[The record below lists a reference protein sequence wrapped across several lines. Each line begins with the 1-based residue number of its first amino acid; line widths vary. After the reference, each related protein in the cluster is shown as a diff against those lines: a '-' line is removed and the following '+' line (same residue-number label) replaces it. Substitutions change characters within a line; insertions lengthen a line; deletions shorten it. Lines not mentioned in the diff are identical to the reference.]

1 MRALFNGNDLDV
13 APEDLP
19 AFTYELDGADDLS
32 AIRGSRSTTVK
43 LPASQRNRT
52 AMGGWSAD
60 EDSPTAGD
68 FAVLSGTAELFSG
81 RGFVRERGADGY
93 ELFALGTN
101 AKWITLLKDKK
112 LRDAG
117 FGVSEPITVY
127 NINATWTDEESELYF
142 PLIDYGGL
150 EGRSFDNFD
159 VPFDW
164 VRPGIRLRPFLSRL
178 FANVGFGLEAK
189 GGFARLFP
197 KLVCPNTNLV
207 SGDNATNS
215 AEFRRTTTTPIAA
228 SDGFIQMDFDVVVND
243 PSNGYSLNGRFTP
256 DFGGRLNVK
265 LTGLQLIANSLS
277 FLPGSRTFTFCIFHV
292 DTGEFVA
299 ANDVVVPNSDSWS
312 GDLDIGTFDCLP
324 ANTYA
329 VHVAFT
335 SSTPANGIVG
345 TATVN
350 WGFTN
355 VTYVNDTPVSIDD
368 CAPDLGAIEALKGV
382 CSLFNVVPI
391 TKGRTVELWYYD
403 EVRGTGAEVDLRAR
417 LTAPPRR
424 ISADKPEAFLFLHEP
439 DDKDRMIEQARAD
452 GGPYSA
458 GDYRMEMGGWDEPQ
472 EIDCPFAATA
482 MVNILADANSILPP
496 FRIPAMRDI
505 DGAQSGG
512 FYPNKY
518 GWKPRLLI
526 ADGVTN
532 GSWSYGYSA
541 PNPGIG
547 VDNLDYPRCYS
558 YADSVSP
565 STLFGPVGASQGN
578 AVKQWR
584 NRTRRAVSDRVEV
597 DAVWHD
603 HEVMEHDASNVVR
616 LDQDAGSRL
625 WITETIEQHQFG
637 LGMSTRTTL
646 IPL

>member
-101 AKWITLLKDKK
+101 AQWAIR
-112 LRDAG
+112 LRSKRLSDAG

-127 NINATWTDEESELYF
+127 NINATWTDEESVLYF

-150 EGRSFDNFD
+150 QNRNFSDFD
-159 VPFDW
+159 VPFDY
-164 VRPGIRLRPFLSRL
+164 VRPGIRLRTFLVKL
-178 FANVGFGLEAK
+178 FADVGFGLEAK

-197 KLVCPNTNLV
+197 KLVCPNTN
-207 SGDNATNS
+207 SEIICGNPFSND
-215 AEFRRTTTTPIAA
+215 AEFQRNTSTQLVAPST
-228 SDGFIQMDFDVVVND
+228 FIQMDFDQIISD
-243 PSNGYSLNGRFTP
+243 PSNGYNNNGRFTP
-256 DFGGRLNVK
+256 SVAGRLNVTLK
-265 LTGLQLIANSLS
+265 NLELIGNNSGNNTFYFGVWNLNTSTFMASAN
-277 FLPGSRTFTFCIFHV
+277 V
-292 DTGEFVA
+292 Q
-299 ANDVVVPNSDSWS
+299 VPNNSSWS
-312 GDLDIGTFDCLP
+312 GDVEIGTFDCF
-324 ANTYA
+324 ATDTYA
-329 VHVAFT
+329 VYMALF
-335 SSTPANGIVG
+335 SSTPATGFVG
-345 TATVN
+345 TSNVEWTLS
-350 WGFTN
+350 N
-355 VTYVNDTPVSIDD
+355 VTYVNNTPVSIDD
-368 CAPDLGAIEALKGV
+368 CAPDLGAIEAIKGV

-391 TKGRTVELWYYD
+391 TKGHTVELWYYD

-439 DDKDRMIEQARAD
+439 DEKDRLIEQARTE

-458 GDYRMEMGGWDEPQ
+458 GDYRMDMGGWDEPQ

-505 DGAQSGG
+505 DGVQSGG

>member
-1 MRALFNGNDLDV
+1 LD
-13 APEDLP
+13 E
-19 AFTYELDGADDLS
+19 AD
-32 AIRGSRSTTVK
+32 
-43 LPASQRNRT
+43 
-52 AMGGWSAD
+52 
-60 EDSPTAGD
+60 
-68 FAVLSGTAELFSG
+68 
-81 RGFVRERGADGY
+81 GFV
-93 ELFALGTN
+93 
-101 AKWITLLKDKK
+101 
-112 LRDAG
+112 
-117 FGVSEPITVY
+117 
-127 NINATWTDEESELYF
+127 
-142 PLIDYGGL
+142 
-150 EGRSFDNFD
+150 
-159 VPFDW
+159 
-164 VRPGIRLRPFLSRL
+164 
-178 FANVGFGLEAK
+178 
-189 GGFARLFP
+189 
-197 KLVCPNTNLV
+197 
-207 SGDNATNS
+207 
-215 AEFRRTTTTPIAA
+215 
-228 SDGFIQMDFDVVVND
+228 QMNFDVVVSD
-243 PSNGYSLNGRFTP
+243 PSSGYSLNGRFTP
-256 DFGGRLNVK
+256 DFSGRMNVK
-265 LTGLQLIANSLS
+265 LTDLIVGAVGLGLH
-277 FLPGSRTFTFCIFHV
+277 TFTFCIFHV
-292 DTGEFVA
+292 NTGEFVSA
-299 ANDVVVPNSDSWS
+299 ASVQVQDSDSWS
-312 GDLDIGTFDCLP
+312 GDLDLGTFDCIL

-335 SSTPANGIVG
+335 EGSSLAAGLVSTSSVEWRLSNI
-345 TATVN
+345 
-350 WGFTN
+350 
-355 VTYVNDTPVSIDD
+355 TYTHGTPVSIDD
-368 CAPDLGAIEALKGV
+368 CAPDMGAIEALKGV

-505 DGAQSGG
+505 DGVQSGG

-532 GSWSYGYSA
+532 GAWSYGYSQ

-547 VDNLDYPRCYS
+547 VENLEYPRCYS

-603 HEVMEHDASNVVR
+603 HEVMEHDASKVVR
-616 LDQDAGSRL
+616 LDQDAGARL

>member
-1 MRALFNGNDLDV
+1 VFAVPGSPLDPRSEGANDLLRQGATLCVSGSDV
-13 APEDLP
+13 ISALAPLVQGGLPERRDFDEDTAYAANRAETLWDETDLFGEHSP
-19 AFTYELDGADDLS
+19 PLADPLLEFDDDGGRDSEPPGKVDF
-32 AIRGSRSTTVK
+32 IQV
-43 LPASQRNRT
+43 PASPRDLR
-52 AMGGWSAD
+52 SAV
-60 EDSPTAGD
+60 E
-68 FAVLSGTAELFSG
+68 EL
-81 RGFVRERGADGY
+81 
-93 ELFALGTN
+93 LG
-101 AKWITLLKDKK
+101 
-112 LRDAG
+112 
-117 FGVSEPITVY
+117 
-127 NINATWTDEESELYF
+127 
-142 PLIDYGGL
+142 
-150 EGRSFDNFD
+150 
-159 VPFDW
+159 
-164 VRPGIRLRPFLSRL
+164 
-178 FANVGFGLEAK
+178 
-189 GGFARLFP
+189 
-197 KLVCPNTNLV
+197 
-207 SGDNATNS
+207 
-215 AEFRRTTTTPIAA
+215 
-228 SDGFIQMDFDVVVND
+228 
-243 PSNGYSLNGRFTP
+243 PS
-256 DFGGRLNVK
+256 
-265 LTGLQLIANSLS
+265 
-277 FLPGSRTFTFCIFHV
+277 
-292 DTGEFVA
+292 
-299 ANDVVVPNSDSWS
+299 
-312 GDLDIGTFDCLP
+312 
-324 ANTYA
+324 
-329 VHVAFT
+329 
-335 SSTPANGIVG
+335 
-345 TATVN
+345 
-350 WGFTN
+350 
-355 VTYVNDTPVSIDD
+355 PVSIDD
-368 CAPDLGAIEALKGV
+368 CAPDMGAIEALKGV

-505 DGAQSGG
+505 DGVQSGG

-532 GSWSYGYSA
+532 GAWSYGYSQ

-547 VDNLDYPRCYS
+547 VENLEYPRCYS

-603 HEVMEHDASNVVR
+603 HEVMEHDASKVVR
-616 LDQDAGSRL
+616 LDQDAGARL